1 MKQFLTS
8 TLLLIILSCGPNNK
22 SNRSELLTSSSW
34 TIEKGSV
41 LGDFTEKYT
50 FLTDGTVLLVTGGTD
65 VYGQWSWTKD
75 DEIYVKPE
83 GRIQNGQK
91 IKAERGYG
99 FYIRIV
105 ELNDK
110 MFRTL
115 ERYEADNWGS
125 GLIKERE
132 YSALSL

>member
-1 MKQFLTS
+1 MKHLLTI
-8 TLLLIILSCGPNNK
+8 TLLLVVLSCGQNK
-22 SNRSELLTSSSW
+22 STKSDLLTSSIW

-75 DEIYVKPE
+75 DEIYIKPE
-83 GRIQNGQK
+83 GKVQDGQK
-91 IKAERGYG
+91 MKADFSYG

-105 ELNDK
+105 ELNNK
-110 MFRTL
+110 TFRTL